1 MLAAETRMAKVLAA
15 PPPILKAIDDLLL
28 GKAKID
34 TPAQNDDSASR
45 TCTQREAAHRLGV
58 SYSTVHRMVKSG
70 KLLRVVINTQP
81 RILLSSIISVTSL
94 NK

>member
-28 GKAKID
+28 GKTKEY
-34 TPAQNDDSASR
+34 PPERKDDSTSR
-45 TCTQREAAHRLGV
+45 TCTQREAARRLGV

-70 KLLRVVINTQP
+70 KLLRVVVNAQP
-81 RILLSSIISVTSL
+81 RILLSSIITVTSL